1 MLVKSLL
8 FTRELLHE
16 IGAPKVK
23 RDVYKDTKEA
33 GLILIVSY
41 GGSKVFYLGTVINKK
56 YHRIKI
62 GSFPNLSITEAR
74 TKAMELKNKIAKG
87 YNPLEAKSKLSNEL
101 TFAELYDKYLN
112 EYSKINNKRW
122 QDYAASMDRYAKHLY
137 PMKISTI
144 QKVDI
149 QEIFNN
155 LTKTGK
161 YGANRFL
168 DILSPVFNK
177 AIEWGLLKVNPVI
190 GIKKHKEQSRD
201 RYLTREEL
209 PIFFATLAEEKNQ
222 LIKDF
227 ILISLYTSARKGNVL
242 TMRWENIK
250 FIDKMWYIPDTK
262 NGIPQSLPL
271 LDQAVEILEARKQQ
285 STSKWVF
292 PSETSSSGHLQEPKK
307 GWKRIC
313 QKAGIQDL
321 RIHDLRRTLPS
332 WMAMTGANQYVIGKV
347 LNHEDPRSTAVY
359 ARLGLDTVREYM
371 NKALNSIVT
380 SIVDI
385 KFNSTIN

>member
-1 MLVKSLL
+1 MKL
-8 FTRELLHE
+8 ELQ
-16 IGAPKVK
+16 KQ
-23 RDVYKDTKEA
+23 KEMCM
-33 GLILIVSY
+33 
-41 GGSKVFYLGTVINKK
+41 SKI
-56 YHRIKI
+56 
-62 GSFPNLSITEAR
+62 
-74 TKAMELKNKIAKG
+74 
-87 YNPLEAKSKLSNEL
+87 SNEL

-122 QDYAASMDRYAKHLY
+122 QDYAASINRYAKRLY

-144 QKVDI
+144 QKADI
-149 QEIFNN
+149 QELFNN

-177 AIEWGLLKVNPVI
+177 AIEWELLKVNPVV

-201 RYLTREEL
+201 RYLTREES
-209 PIFFATLAEEKNQ
+209 PKFFVVLAEEKNQ

-250 FIDKMWYIPDTK
+250 FIDKIWYILETK

-307 GWKRIC
+307 AWKRIC

-321 RIHDLRRTLPS
+321 RIHDLRRTIPS

-371 NKALNSIVT
+371 NKAVS

>member
-74 TKAMELKNKIAKG
+74 TKAIELENKIAKG

-101 TFAELYDKYLN
+101 TFAEFYDKYLN

-122 QDYAASMDRYAKHLY
+122 QDYAASMNRYAKHLY

-144 QKVDI
+144 QKADI
-149 QEIFNN
+149 QGLFNN
-155 LTKTGK
+155 LTKSGK
-161 YGANRFL
+161 YCANRFL

-177 AIEWGLLKVNPVI
+177 AIEWELLKVNPVV

-209 PIFFATLAEEKNQ
+209 PKFFAVLAEEKNQ

-250 FIDKMWYIPDTK
+250 FIDKIWYIPETK

-285 STSKWVF
+285 STSERVF
-292 PSETSSSGHLQEPKK
+292 PSEISSSGHLQEPKK

-321 RIHDLRRTLPS
+321 RIHDLRRTIPS

-347 LNHEDPRSTAVY
+347 LNHENPRSTAVY

-371 NKALNSIVT
+371 NKAVNSVIA
-380 SIVDI
+380 I
-385 KFNSTIN
+385 KT

>member
-1 MLVKSLL
+1 MSVKSLL

-16 IGAPKVK
+16 IAAPKVK

-41 GGSKVFYLGTVINKK
+41 GGSKVFYLGTVISKK

-74 TKAMELKNKIAKG
+74 TKAIALKNKIAKG

-122 QDYAASMDRYAKHLY
+122 QDYAASMNRYAKNLY

-149 QEIFNN
+149 QELFNN

-177 AIEWGLLKVNPVI
+177 AIEWELLKVNPVV

-209 PIFFATLAEEKNQ
+209 PKFFVTLAEEKNQ

-250 FIDKMWYIPDTK
+250 FIDKIWYIPDTK

-271 LDQAVEILEARKQQ
+271 LDQAVKILEARKQQ
-285 STSKWVF
+285 STSEWVF

-307 GWKRIC
+307 SWKRIC

-321 RIHDLRRTLPS
+321 RIHDLRRTIPS

-347 LNHEDPRSTAVY
+347 LNHENPRSTAIY

-371 NKALNSIVT
+371 NKAVNSMQ
-380 SIVDI
+380 
-385 KFNSTIN
+385 

>member
-1 MLVKSLL
+1 LYIVHDLQEIFIMSVKSLL

-16 IGAPKVK
+16 IAAPKVK

-41 GGSKVFYLGTVINKK
+41 GGSKVFYLGTVISKK

-74 TKAMELKNKIAKG
+74 TKAIALKNKIAKG

-122 QDYAASMDRYAKHLY
+122 QDYAASMNRYAKNLY

-149 QEIFNN
+149 QELFNN

-177 AIEWGLLKVNPVI
+177 AIEWELLKVNPVV

-209 PIFFATLAEEKNQ
+209 PKFFVTLAEEKNQ

-250 FIDKMWYIPDTK
+250 FIDKIWYIPDTK

-271 LDQAVEILEARKQQ
+271 LDQAVKILEARKQQ
-285 STSKWVF
+285 STSEWVF

-307 GWKRIC
+307 SWKRIC

-321 RIHDLRRTLPS
+321 RIHDLRRTIPS

-347 LNHEDPRSTAVY
+347 LNHENPRSTAIY

-371 NKALNSIVT
+371 NKAVNSMQ
-380 SIVDI
+380 
-385 KFNSTIN
+385 